1 MDEKLDSVIIRLGG
15 EIWVKKSWT
24 KRWYLQRLVRNM
36 KTALNHHNVT
46 YSDVIRK
53 NGRIF
58 LKTGEALEAAARL
71 ARVFGIS
78 SVSPALETGSRLDT
92 IIDGCL
98 SLAEGLLKEGDGF
111 AVRCRRVGT
120 HSYTRQEICAAVGRR
135 ILEKFADREVRV
147 ALDNPDATFGVEI
160 RHDLGFVFSDVI
172 RGVGGFPLGVQGQL
186 VGLLSGGLDSA
197 VACWLVMKRGC
208 SVVPLYFDC
217 TPADE
222 STKERAVGV
231 ARVLSDWAIGF
242 PRKLYV
248 INYEGSLKE
257 IVEASPRRLTC
268 IFCKRLMY
276 RVAERIADNVGA
288 EGLVT
293 GEAIGEQASQ
303 TLRNLRVLD
312 SAAVRYPVHR
322 PLLGFNK
329 AETEAL
335 ARRIGTYEVS
345 AMSVRGCEGAP
356 YKPATKARLKDV
368 ENAESRLEV
377 EEMVERC
384 LRALTVVDL

>member
-1 MDEKLDSVIIRLGG
+1 MDKKLDSVVIRLGG

-46 YSDVIRK
+46 FSDLIRK

-58 LKTGEALEAAARL
+58 LRTCKALEAAARL
-71 ARVFGIS
+71 SRVFGIS
-78 SVSPALETGSRLDT
+78 SVSPALETGTRLET

-98 SLAEGLLKEGDGF
+98 SLAEELLEEGDGF
-111 AVRCRRVGT
+111 AVRCRRVGKHPYT
-120 HSYTRQEICAAVGRR
+120 HQEVCAVVGRR
-135 ILEKFADREVRV
+135 ILEKFTDHEVRV
-147 ALDNPDATFGVEI
+147 ALDNPDVTLGIEI
-160 RHDLGFVFSDVI
+160 RHDLGFVFSSVV
-172 RGVGGFPLGVQGQL
+172 RGVGGFPLGVQGRL

-208 SVVPLYFDC
+208 PVVPLYFDC

-222 STKERAVGV
+222 STKERAIEV

-242 PRKLYV
+242 PRKLYTV
-248 INYEGSLKE
+248 NYERSLKE

-268 IFCKRLMY
+268 LFCKRLMY
-276 RVAERIADNVGA
+276 RVAERIADEVGA

-335 ARRIGTYEVS
+335 ARRIGTYDVS
-345 AMSVRGCEGAP
+345 ARSVKGCKAAP
-356 YKPATKARLKDV
+356 YKPATKARLEDV
-368 ENAESRLEV
+368 ENAESRLGV

-384 LRALTVVDL
+384 LKELTVVDL